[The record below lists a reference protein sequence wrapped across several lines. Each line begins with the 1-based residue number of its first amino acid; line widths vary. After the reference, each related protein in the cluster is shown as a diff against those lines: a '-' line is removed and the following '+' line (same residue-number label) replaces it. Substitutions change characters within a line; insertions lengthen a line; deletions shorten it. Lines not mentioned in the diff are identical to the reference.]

1 VGGALSRAV
10 VVVVV
15 VVVVVLLL
23 LLRCDLTA
31 PCGCPRVL
39 QVHQAV
45 VPSSVSPPPPRPLC
59 PSAEPSV
66 KGASGGRGALAW

>member
-15 VVVVVLLL
+15 VVLLLLLL

-45 VPSSVSPPPPRPLC
+45 VPSSVSPLSLC